1 MLDTMAQSCG
11 ADEILTLYVQ
21 RQESEPSGRPDAL
34 VTFPVAPV
42 ITIQSNS
49 RKDGFILSHS
59 YRMWRSGS
67 DRALGPAGLTGS
79 PGSRES
85 DTFRGSLHFPSPG
98 PQPGDPCGSHP

>member
-59 YRMWRSGS
+59 YRMWRSFS
-67 DRALGPAGLTGS
+67 DRALGPLVSLDPQEA
-79 PGSRES
+79 ES
-85 DTFRGSLHFPSPG
+85 NTFRGSLHFPSPG